1 MKRQTL
7 KRAAVF
13 VASLAAVIAFPAAA
27 SAYCGT
33 TQGSFAVTCEQG
45 VKVYRHNSLSAQPRG
60 LTAAQ
65 AKIKAETIR
74 QKTERSRLA
83 AMQRSEARANAL
95 RQREL
100 DIEDYRI
107 RAEDRNFRNRSVVY
121 GGRYGG
127 YTIARPIRVRRVK

>member
-1 MKRQTL
+1 MKRQNL
-7 KRAAVF
+7 KRAVVF
-13 VASLAAVIAFPAAA
+13 VASLTAIAAIPATA
-27 SAYCGT
+27 SAHCGT

-45 VKVYRHNSLSAQPRG
+45 VKVYRHNSLSARPRG
-60 LTAAQ
+60 LTPTQ
-65 AKIKAETIR
+65 ARIEAETIR

-100 DIEDYRI
+100 DIEDYRV